1 MGNQVIIEEGRSRD
15 FLRAE
20 VAAENSGAWQG
31 GLGAARCL
39 LEQCQLLVESPRR
52 LFVSRHASARIG
64 ATDSVLLAEAP
75 DELRNA
81 LAVGRRQK
89 RAALIALAIV
99 LDQLGK
105 VLLEEW
111 KKDRGRARLQE

>member
-31 GLGAARCL
+31 GLGAARWL
-39 LEQCQLLVESPRR
+39 LEQFQLLVESPRR

-64 ATDSVLLAEAP
+64 ATDSVLLRGTR
-75 DELRNA
+75 DELCGSLDVRK
-81 LAVGRRQK
+81 RQTT
-89 RAALIALAIV
+89 AALIAVAIV
-99 LDQLGK
+99 LDQM
-105 VLLEEW
+105 
-111 KKDRGRARLQE
+111 R